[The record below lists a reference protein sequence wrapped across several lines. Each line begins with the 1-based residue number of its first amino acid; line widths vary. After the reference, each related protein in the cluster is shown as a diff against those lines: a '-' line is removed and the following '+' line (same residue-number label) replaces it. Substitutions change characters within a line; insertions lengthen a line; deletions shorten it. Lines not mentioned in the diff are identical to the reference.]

1 MSIVQIVATQ
11 ASCLLGPSVLDYQL
25 HDARLGIIHRHCM
38 TRASCALQVC
48 ISVLY
53 GESSLASN
61 NRLLGQFDIVNLP
74 SAAAGVPQIEVTF
87 NLSADLQLTVLA
99 RDLDS
104 GRQKIWEQG
113 GGAVVQKQGC

>member
-1 MSIVQIVATQ
+1 MLPWSPAIKFMSRSATV
-11 ASCLLGPSVLDYQL
+11 SECLSYINTPTCVRDV
-25 HDARLGIIHRHCM
+25 
-38 TRASCALQVC
+38 QVC
-48 ISVLY
+48 FSILY

-74 SAAAGVPQIEVTF
+74 WAAAGEPQIEVTF
-87 NLSADLQLTVLA
+87 SLSADLQLTVLA

-113 GGAVVQKQGC
+113 GGAVLQMRCC

>member
-1 MSIVQIVATQ
+1 MS
-11 ASCLLGPSVLDYQL
+11 
-25 HDARLGIIHRHCM
+25 
-38 TRASCALQVC
+38 RAFCALQVC

-53 GESSLASN
+53 GESTSASN

-104 GRQKIWEQG
+104 GRQKIWEQA
-113 GGAVVQKQGC
+113 GGAVVGAS